1 MIKQYT
7 KQAPPSSLV
16 SNLSRLFITT
26 ISYYTLSKQD
36 ALDTIGYF
44 LYDHNDLIHGQ
55 VLDCFISHKLLL
67 YKLAE
72 NNFSINYDACMN
84 GIFIPLTKCYSP
96 SCQLNNQT
104 CYSPLCPNKRI
115 SSLLRLVN
123 LNQQT
128 QEQDVLREQDAQPK
142 DWITSIPNHIRNSTN
157 RKELKRQAGIA
168 ELLLTEQNY
177 CQDLDILHRIYA
189 IPLLESTLVISNPS
203 RRKRFYQNVFGNYLD
218 ITHIHLSFYRQLTSH
233 RQSSFFIGRVGNII
247 MQHVTNLIDPYI
259 LYASNHVKAIFC
271 MSLET
276 NHNLMFSKFLADQNS
291 LKCTRRLGL
300 RHYLTSPTLWIGKLK
315 LLVQAILKNTVDDA
329 DQLSLK
335 ASLAILHDTLCRMN
349 TCANVSPEGFRFE
362 ELSTSIY
369 TISGSELELLAIP
382 EGSNLIREEALWL
395 ARSTHPLQP
404 SLCHVFLFSHALILT
419 HPRVTNG
426 RTEYIV
432 VSGSPI
438 PIQLLS
444 LNQANSTT
452 SMIRRLSFA
461 STSIVSTPFHL
472 ISNLRR
478 QKSVNSDISLGST
491 QSSPTQ
497 RTTTLLRIKPKVTIQ
512 FKSSKLLKK
521 LKANFKWNLF
531 DHQETKRCELR
542 RDSAPAAL
550 LIQYNKPE
558 KKLAQHRR
566 TLKICHMAYPE
577 NAFKLEFLS
586 RSDRL
591 IWENVMREVVM
602 SEGYKV
608 FRATVLC
615 NSLAMPQMPVHGG
628 TIGRIRCAYAFLYS
642 SGIHHKSMV
651 ALGSQSGVWMG
662 PRDGSRPFQ
671 LVLPNQDVYQVSVL
685 QDKLIVLTQDNKHRL
700 LIAYNLKSILGD
712 KQDLDWRLQKT
723 WLVIIVP
730 SLTHMKNHW
739 FKKYRMEHIV
749 SIKDPNDIQIIN
761 DSVFIRS
768 DRHGVERIDISTKVM
783 DLFVE
788 TRKIFTGSNVG
799 VLSMGFVCD
808 PQYAYAVPLFEQAD
822 KGLVRMK
829 FESVVNNV
837 AMIYPYLV
845 AFSSSVIEVRHI
857 ETTELIQAV
866 QGHQI
871 QFISIN
877 NDFTQPLF
885 FTMQNEDRITTS
897 IYQLQLSL

>member
-1 MIKQYT
+1 MYELDNDGVINSWLRNSELWNTNQGSTLIKQYI
-7 KQAPPSSLV
+7 KQPPSSLI
-16 SNLSRLFITT
+16 SNLSHLFITT
-26 ISYYTLSKQD
+26 LSYYTLTKQD

-44 LYDHNDLIHGQ
+44 LYEHNDLIHTQ
-55 VLDCFISHKLLL
+55 LLDCFISHGLL
-67 YKLAE
+67 YSKE
-72 NNFSINYDACMN
+72 NSFTINYDAYMN

-123 LNQQT
+123 SKQT
-128 QEQDVLREQDAQPK
+128 KEQDVDNNKEQDAPPK

-189 IPLLESTLVISNPS
+189 IPLLNSTLVICNPS

-218 ITHIHLSFYRQLTSH
+218 ITHIHHSFYRQLTSH
-233 RQSSFFIGRVGNII
+233 RQSSFFIGRVGTII
-247 MQHVTNLIDPYI
+247 MQHVTNLIEPYI

-271 MSLET
+271 MSLES
-276 NHNLMFSKFLADQNS
+276 NHNAQFSKFLAEQNT

-349 TCANVSPEGFRFE
+349 TCASVSAEDFRYE

-369 TISGSELELLAIP
+369 TLSGSELELLAIP

-444 LNQANSTT
+444 LNHANSTT

-461 STSIVSTPFHL
+461 STSIVSTPLHL

-478 QKSVNSDISLGST
+478 QKSMNSDISHAST
-491 QSSPTQ
+491 QSSPTHLIT
-497 RTTTLLRIKPKVTIQ
+497 RSNTTLRIKPKMIPIQ
-512 FKSSKLLKK
+512 LKSKLLQK
-521 LKANFKWNLF
+521 LKANFKWNLN
-531 DHQETKRCELR
+531 DQQQMKKGMSR
-542 RDSAPAAL
+542 RDSAPAL
-550 LIQYNKPE
+550 LIHYKPE

-591 IWENVMREVVM
+591 IWEDVMREVVS
-602 SEGYKV
+602 SEQHKV
-608 FRATVLC
+608 FKANILC
-615 NSLAMPQMPVHGG
+615 NSLAMPQTPVHGG
-628 TIGRIRCAYAFLYS
+628 TIGRIRCAYAFS
-642 SGIHHKSMV
+642 
-651 ALGSQSGVWMG
+651 LGSQSGVWMG

-671 LVLPNQDVYQVSVL
+671 LVLPNQDVYQLSVL

-712 KQDLDWRLQKT
+712 KQDLDWCVVKRSF
-723 WLVIIVP
+723 VICF
-730 SLTHMKNHW
+730 T
-739 FKKYRMEHIV
+739 EHIV

-768 DRHGVERIDISTKVM
+768 DRYGIERIDISTKVM

-788 TRKIFTGSNVG
+788 TRKIFTGSNIG
-799 VLSMGFVCD
+799 LLSLGFVCD
-808 PQYAYAVPLFEQAD
+808 PHYAYAVPLFEKAD

-829 FESVVNNV
+829 FESVVNHV

-857 ETTELIQAV
+857 ET
-866 QGHQI
+866 
-871 QFISIN
+871 
-877 NDFTQPLF
+877 
-885 FTMQNEDRITTS
+885 
-897 IYQLQLSL
+897 